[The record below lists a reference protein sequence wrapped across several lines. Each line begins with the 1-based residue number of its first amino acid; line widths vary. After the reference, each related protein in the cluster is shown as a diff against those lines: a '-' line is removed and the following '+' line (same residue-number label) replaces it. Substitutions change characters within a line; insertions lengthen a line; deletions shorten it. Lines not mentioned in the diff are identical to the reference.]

1 MHTCTNTSK
10 HTQEH
15 TRTTARVR
23 ARLPASPPAAQ
34 ASGRPGCPSPA
45 PQRLSSPR
53 GARRTAREAR
63 HGMAG
68 GSNLDQC
75 GTFLPCSAGRSRVR
89 SCSPESRFKSARA
102 PQSGA
107 RSSRQPAR
115 AASLKTPR
123 RGRRRRARGP
133 YSWPRTATRTRR
145 RRLRRRRASTPSPAA
160 RSGIARVQGARHGA
174 ARRRGR

>member
-1 MHTCTNTSK
+1 MPRPANDPGEVRRRYIPGATAPVPESVTS
-10 HTQEH
+10 
-15 TRTTARVR
+15 TTSACRR
-23 ARLPASPPAAQ
+23 
-34 ASGRPGCPSPA
+34 
-45 PQRLSSPR
+45 SSEVPR

-160 RSGIARVQGARHGA
+160 RSGIARVQGVRHGA